1 MPPQLSETTRS
12 LQALV
17 QIVSRAFYEPR
28 LVVVM
33 DQLSRLPVIK
43 EEELAG
49 RVGVTLKELNK
60 VTATLLN
67 DRLIKVWETH
77 RMLKSERAQ
86 RAVPRSYYWIDYQDF
101 CNVVK
106 WRISA
111 MRRAIDEKLK
121 NELNNKG
128 YICTQCQKTYTP
140 LDADRLFDP
149 MRSAFVC
156 DLCQG
161 ELTDNENAENVR
173 GGKDRMQRFN
183 TQTSHIVD
191 GLRKVES
198 VSLPPLDVAEWVR
211 KNAQAAAPDG
221 TPVDDGLQIAGAN
234 GTGKAQ
240 ATRVSVIIEDDK
252 TDEALRRERE
262 KKADAKRQQNAL
274 PEWHLQSTVSGHLT
288 TLGLKNEA
296 QNAQYA
302 RANPEPGQ
310 LDRKPFA
317 QGESSFP
324 FLFFRRTDLGCFCGL
339 SFRSQLTGGVLLS
352 LNKDETPEG
361 DAVPSPN
368 GVMASQTLLGKRE
381 REPEEDLFPSPK
393 MQKMEDLSDDS
404 NNPIVYVAGEAKR
417 FRDITEAE
425 QELMTP
431 EEYEAYAELTVTLT

>member
-1 MPPQLSETTRS
+1 MPPQLSETTRA

-17 QIVSRAFYEPR
+17 QIVSRAFYESR
-28 LVVVM
+28 FVVVM

-60 VTATLLN
+60 VTAVLTN
-67 DRLIKVWETH
+67 DRLIKVYRQNE
-77 RMLKSERAQ
+77 LKSERAQ
-86 RAVPRSYYWIDYQDF
+86 RAVPRSYYWIDYENL

-111 MRRAIDEKLK
+111 MRHAIEQQLR

-128 YICTQCQKTYTP
+128 YICIQCQKTFTP
-140 LDADRLFDP
+140 LDVDRLFDFT
-149 MRSAFVC
+149 RNAFLC
-156 DLCQG
+156 DVCQG

-191 GLRKVES
+191 ALRKVES
-198 VSLPPLDVAEWVR
+198 AVLTPLDVADWVR

-240 ATRVSVIIEDDK
+240 ATRVSVIMEDDK

-296 QNAQYA
+296 QLAQYA
-302 RANPEPGQ
+302 RANPDPGQ
-310 LDRKPFA
+310 VDKKPFT
-317 QGESSFP
+317 QDV
-324 FLFFRRTDLGCFCGL
+324 DLEAYYA
-339 SFRSQLTGGVLLS
+339 S
-352 LNKDETPEG
+352 LHKEETPEA
-361 DAVPSPN
+361 DTPPLSNA
-368 GVMASQTLLGKRE
+368 ATDSQSSLGKRE
-381 REPEEDLFPSPK
+381 RDPDDDIFLSSK
-393 MQKMEDLSDDS
+393 LQKTDDS
-404 NNPIVYVAGEAKR
+404 GGGDSSNPIVFVAGEAKR
-417 FRDITEAE
+417 FRDVTEAE

-431 EEYEAYAELTVTLT
+431 EEYEAYAELMVTLT

>member
-1 MPPQLSETTRS
+1 M
-12 LQALV
+12 
-17 QIVSRAFYEPR
+17 
-28 LVVVM
+28 
-33 DQLSRLPVIK
+33 
-43 EEELAG
+43 
-49 RVGVTLKELNK
+49 
-60 VTATLLN
+60 TAVLTN
-67 DRLIKVWETH
+67 DRLIKVYRQNE
-77 RMLKSERAQ
+77 LKSERAQ
-86 RAVPRSYYWIDYQDF
+86 RAVPRSYYWIDYQNF

-111 MRRAIDEKLK
+111 MQRAIEQKLR

-128 YICTQCQKTYTP
+128 YICTQCQKTFTP
-140 LDADRLFDP
+140 LDVDRLFDFT
-149 MRSAFVC
+149 RNAFLC
-156 DLCQG
+156 DVCQG
-161 ELTDNENAENVR
+161 ELTDNENAENVK

-198 VSLPPLDVAEWVR
+198 AVLTPFDVAEWVR

-240 ATRVSVIIEDDK
+240 LTRVSVIMEDDK

-302 RANPEPGQ
+302 LATSDQ
-310 LDRKPFA
+310 TQVDKKPFA
-317 QGESSFP
+317 QGEV
-324 FLFFRRTDLGCFCGL
+324 DLEVYY
-339 SFRSQLTGGVLLS
+339 SS
-352 LNKDETPEG
+352 LNKQDDSSGSETP
-361 DAVPSPN
+361 PFSN
-368 GVMASQTLLGKRE
+368 GRFAGSQSSLGKRE
-381 REPEEDLFPSPK
+381 REEDMDEDTPSSK
-393 MQKMEDLSDDS
+393 LQKTEGSIDDDS
-404 NNPIVYVAGEAKR
+404 KNPVVYVAGEAKR
-417 FRDITEAE
+417 FLDITEAE

-431 EEYEAYAELTVTLT
+431 EEYEKYAELMIQLT

>member
-67 DRLIKVWETH
+67 DRLIKVYRQNE
-77 RMLKSERAQ
+77 LKSERAQ

-317 QGESSFP
+317 QGEI
-324 FLFFRRTDLGCFCGL
+324 DLEAYY
-339 SFRSQLTGGVLLS
+339 SS

-417 FRDITEAE
+417 FRDITDAE

>member
-1 MPPQLSETTRS
+1 MPVQSTETTRS

-17 QIVSRAFYEPR
+17 QIVSRAFYDSR
-28 LVVVM
+28 FVVVM

-60 VTATLLN
+60 VTAVLSN
-67 DRLIKVWETH
+67 DRLIKVYRQNE
-77 RMLKSERAQ
+77 LKSERAQ
-86 RAVPRSYYWIDYQDF
+86 RAVPRSYYWIDYENF

-111 MRRAIDEKLK
+111 MRHAIEQQLR

-128 YICTQCQKTYTP
+128 YICTQCQKTFTP
-140 LDADRLFDP
+140 LDVDRLFDFS
-149 MRSAFVC
+149 RNAFLC
-156 DLCQG
+156 DVCQG

-191 GLRKVES
+191 ALRKVES
-198 VSLPPLDVAEWVR
+198 AVLTPLDVAEWVR

-240 ATRVSVIIEDDK
+240 ATRVSVIMEDDK

-302 RANPEPGQ
+302 LAHVEPGQ
-310 LDRKPFA
+310 IDQKPFA
-317 QGESSFP
+317 QGEV
-324 FLFFRRTDLGCFCGL
+324 DLEAYYA
-339 SFRSQLTGGVLLS
+339 S
-352 LNKDETPEG
+352 LHKDGTPEAETP
-361 DAVPSPN
+361 PLSN
-368 GVMASQTLLGKRE
+368 GATASQSSLGKRE
-381 REPEEDLFPSPK
+381 RDSEEDVFPSYK
-393 MQKMEDLSDDS
+393 IQKTEDSGGDDS
-404 NNPIVYVAGEAKR
+404 SNPTVYVAGEAKR

-431 EEYEAYAELTVTLT
+431 EEYEAYAELMVALT

>member
-1 MPPQLSETTRS
+1 
-12 LQALV
+12 
-17 QIVSRAFYEPR
+17 
-28 LVVVM
+28 M

-67 DRLIKVWETH
+67 HRLIKVYRQNE
-77 RMLKSERAQ
+77 LKSERAQ

-106 WRISA
+106 WRISG

-140 LDADRLFDP
+140 LDVDRLFDP
-149 MRSAFVC
+149 MRNAFVC
-156 DLCQG
+156 DICQG

-191 GLRKVES
+191 ALRKVES
-198 VSLPPLDVAEWVR
+198 ISLPPLDVAEWVR

-302 RANPEPGQ
+302 RAIPDPGQ
-310 LDRKPFA
+310 IDRKPFA
-317 QGESSFP
+317 QGEI
-324 FLFFRRTDLGCFCGL
+324 DLEAYF
-339 SFRSQLTGGVLLS
+339 SS
-352 LNKDETPEG
+352 LNKDETPEA
-361 DAVPSPN
+361 DTPPLSN
-368 GVMASQTLLGKRE
+368 GATASQSSLGKRE
-381 REPEEDLFPSPK
+381 RDMEDDLFPSSK
-393 MQKMEDLSDDS
+393 MQKMEDVGEDDS
-404 NNPIVYVAGEAKR
+404 TNPIVYVAGEAKR
-417 FRDITEAE
+417 FRDITETE

-431 EEYEAYAELTVTLT
+431 EEYEAYAELTVALT

>member
-1 MPPQLSETTRS
+1 MPAQPSETTRS

-17 QIVSRAFYEPR
+17 QIVSRAFYESR

-60 VTATLLN
+60 VTAVLLN
-67 DRLIKVWETH
+67 DRLIKVYRQNE
-77 RMLKSERAQ
+77 LKSERAQ

-106 WRISA
+106 WRVSA

-128 YICTQCQKTYTP
+128 YICTQCQKTFTP
-140 LDADRLFDP
+140 LDVDRLFDFT
-149 MRSAFVC
+149 RNAFVC

-302 RANPEPGQ
+302 RANPEPGYI
-310 LDRKPFA
+310 DRKPFA
-317 QGESSFP
+317 PGEV
-324 FLFFRRTDLGCFCGL
+324 DLEAYY
-339 SFRSQLTGGVLLS
+339 SS
-352 LNKDETPEG
+352 LNKDETPEA
-361 DAVPSPN
+361 DTPPLSN
-368 GVMASQTLLGKRE
+368 GATASQTSLGKRE
-381 REPEEDLFPSPK
+381 RELEEDIFPSPK
-393 MQKMEDLSDDS
+393 VQKTEDLGGDDS
-404 NNPIVYVAGEAKR
+404 SNPIVYVAGEAKR
-417 FRDITEAE
+417 FRDITETE

-431 EEYEAYAELTVTLT
+431 DEYEAYAELMVTLT